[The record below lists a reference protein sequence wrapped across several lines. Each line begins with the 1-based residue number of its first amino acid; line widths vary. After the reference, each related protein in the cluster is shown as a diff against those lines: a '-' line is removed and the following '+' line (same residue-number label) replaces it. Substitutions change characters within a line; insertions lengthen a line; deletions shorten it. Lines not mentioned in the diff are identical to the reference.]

1 MTSLFP
7 ANSLEVLPFDG
18 SAQLFPHFLNA
29 EDADECFST
38 LMNEVP
44 WEDHHLV
51 LFGKKVPEP
60 RRSAWIADNSIHYT
74 YSGVER
80 IAHTWTPTLAK
91 VRDALMRQT
100 GYQFNSAL
108 ANLYRDGNDAMGW
121 HSDDEPCN
129 GPEPVIAS
137 VSFGAERRFD
147 FRHRLNKE
155 KASVILPHGSLLLM
169 SGLSQ
174 QCWQH
179 SIARSKKVT
188 SSRINLT
195 FRFVTSAA

>member
-1 MTSLFP
+1 VTSLFP
-7 ANSLEVLPFDG
+7 TDSLEVLPFDG
-18 SAQLFPHFLNA
+18 SAQLFPQFFNTSTAQEHFSALI
-29 EDADECFST
+29 
-38 LMNEVP
+38 NEVP
-44 WEDHHLV
+44 WEEHQLV
-51 LFGKKVPEP
+51 LFGKKVSEP
-60 RRSAWIADNSIHYT
+60 RRSAWIADNDIHYV

-80 IAHTWTPTLAK
+80 PAHIWTPTLTSIREAIT
-91 VRDALMRQT
+91 RGT
-100 GYQFNSAL
+100 GQRFNSVL

-147 FRHRLNKE
+147 FRHRTSKE
-155 KASVILPHGSLLLM
+155 KASVVLPHGSLLLM

-174 QCWQH
+174 HCWQH

-188 SSRINLT
+188 SPRINLT
-195 FRFVTSAA
+195 FRFVTSST

>member
-7 ANSLEVLPFDG
+7 TDSLEVLPFDG
-18 SAQLFPHFLNA
+18 SAQLFPQFFNTSTAQEHFSALI
-29 EDADECFST
+29 
-38 LMNEVP
+38 NEVP
-44 WEDHHLV
+44 WEEHQLV
-51 LFGKKVPEP
+51 LFGKKVSEP
-60 RRSAWIADNSIHYT
+60 RRSAWIADNDIHYV

-80 IAHTWTPTLAK
+80 PAHIWTPTLTSIREAIT
-91 VRDALMRQT
+91 RGT
-100 GYQFNSAL
+100 GQRFNSVL

-147 FRHRLNKE
+147 FRHRTSKE
-155 KASVILPHGSLLLM
+155 KASVVLPHGSLLLM

-174 QCWQH
+174 HCWQH

-188 SSRINLT
+188 SPRINLT
-195 FRFVTSAA
+195 FRFVTSST

>member
-7 ANSLEVLPFDG
+7 TDSLEVLPFDG
-18 SAQLFPHFLNA
+18 SAQLFPQFFNTSTAQEHFSALI
-29 EDADECFST
+29 
-38 LMNEVP
+38 NEVP
-44 WEDHHLV
+44 WEEHQLV
-51 LFGKKVPEP
+51 LFGKKVSEP
-60 RRSAWIADNSIHYT
+60 RRSAWIADNDIHYV

-80 IAHTWTPTLAK
+80 PAHIWSPTLTSIREAIT
-91 VRDALMRQT
+91 RGT
-100 GYQFNSAL
+100 GQRFNSVL

-147 FRHRLNKE
+147 FRHRTSKE
-155 KASVILPHGSLLLM
+155 KASVVLPHGSLLLM

-174 QCWQH
+174 HCWQH

-188 SSRINLT
+188 SPRINLT
-195 FRFVTSAA
+195 FRFVTSST

>member
-1 MTSLFP
+1 VTSLFP
-7 ANSLEVLPFDG
+7 TDSLEVLPFDG
-18 SAQLFPHFLNA
+18 SAQLFPQFFNTSTAQEHFSALI
-29 EDADECFST
+29 
-38 LMNEVP
+38 NEVP
-44 WEDHHLV
+44 WEEHQLV
-51 LFGKKVPEP
+51 LFGKKVSEP
-60 RRSAWIADNSIHYT
+60 RRSAWIADNDIHYV

-80 IAHTWTPTLAK
+80 PAHIWSPTLTSIREAIT
-91 VRDALMRQT
+91 RGT
-100 GYQFNSAL
+100 GQRFNSVL

-147 FRHRLNKE
+147 FRHRTSKE
-155 KASVILPHGSLLLM
+155 KASVVLPHGSLLLM

-174 QCWQH
+174 HCWQH

-188 SSRINLT
+188 SPRINLT
-195 FRFVTSAA
+195 FRFVTSST